1 MLPVVTPAEARPA
14 PEAGAP
20 APPPRLGFAHREP
33 YAAHFD
39 RLAHHAD
46 TAAGLRRLLSHV
58 DADLDGGERLALY
71 RALWQAARRL
81 PRARRDAVAAALDG
95 RHAPLLAA
103 LDLDWQDP
111 ALALH
116 LVEHMA
122 PSARAALVPVLLR
135 QLGGEVHS
143 PAALLRQP
151 GGEVH
156 SPASPLPPALI
167 LHAVRAQLDG
177 PAAAPDEIP
186 VADLQATILRA
197 AEADAACLPDA
208 MALLFELALRAR
220 DEATAT
226 AVMAEL
232 LHHGH
237 GRLLRAE
244 PVRTWLDGSA
254 FADGPVV
261 PLQLAPAWQR
271 QWLQPAR
278 WGCLRTLATVQAAL
292 RRPAPRRRLRQ
303 LADQLHALG
312 APEVAP
318 AAPAA
323 EPLRLLTAL
332 DQAAA
337 LIEGGGDAVPALRAL
352 LVPEMLAPAAI
363 AAVWRASADWH
374 AARGDAGGELLALT
388 QARRRQADGPL
399 RARLAARLAAA
410 GAPPAPAFGADW
422 RDEQPY
428 WQALAAHPDP
438 TLQGLALLQLAQR
451 ATDGQLE
458 PRAPRRQQDLAEAH
472 RHWQQLT
479 GHHAHGETAREA
491 LHDPLQTVCRPALRQ
506 AHGEDFLWFE
516 CPGAQAVT
524 VVFSCIAT
532 QHTFAEVGTL
542 RGRLGGQHLLFVRCP
557 DRNWYSDG
565 SYDRVHALLQSQVAA
580 RFAREQVTCWYGSM
594 GGHGALKMA
603 LAFGWRAIV
612 FNPQTDL
619 DLWAAYRPRERPQLW
634 GAERHARLAE
644 LPTAA
649 WARCPVYYA
658 CGAHTA
664 DREAL
669 SVAIDR
675 WRHCRHLD
683 LIVEKFDDGNHAGL
697 MARISGGQVAATLQR
712 IGQRLRRL
720 QGSDAPAGDP
730 LPAAA
735 QAAFWDELDAARS
748 AKVEV
753 CVRDGR
759 LWWQPSLACGTVAR

>member
-1 MLPVVTPAEARPA
+1 MAMAATGVQSGMPPAVTLAESRPA
-14 PEAGAP
+14 AAAP
-20 APPPRLGFAHREP
+20 SAVPTRRPGFAHREP
-33 YAAHFD
+33 YAACFD

-46 TAAGLRRLLSHV
+46 AAAGLRRLLTHV
-58 DADLDGGERLALY
+58 DADLDGDERLALY
-71 RALWQAARRL
+71 RALWQAARRM
-81 PRARRDAVAAALDG
+81 PQARRDAVGTALDG

-103 LDLDWQDP
+103 LDRDWQDP

-116 LVEHMA
+116 LVEHTA
-122 PSARAALVPVLLR
+122 PAARASFVPALLADHGWDALA
-135 QLGGEVHS
+135 
-143 PAALLRQP
+143 PAA
-151 GGEVH
+151 
-156 SPASPLPPALI
+156 ALPPALV
-167 LHAVRAQLDG
+167 LHAVRASFDTPGPRPDADG
-177 PAAAPDEIP
+177 VAAS
-186 VADLQATILRA
+186 QAAILRA
-197 AEADAACLPDA
+197 AEADATRLPDA
-208 MALLFELALRAR
+208 MALLFELALQAA
-220 DEATAT
+220 DETTAT

-244 PVRTWLDGSA
+244 RVRAWLDGSA
-254 FADGPVV
+254 FTDDPVC
-261 PLQLAPAWQR
+261 PLLLAPAWQR
-271 QWLQPAR
+271 QWLQPAH
-278 WGCLRTLATVQAAL
+278 WGSVRTLATVQAAL
-292 RRPAPRRRLRQ
+292 RRAAPRRRLRQ
-303 LADQLHALG
+303 LADQLQALG
-312 APEVAP
+312 GGDGATPV
-318 AAPAA
+318 PAA

-332 DQAAA
+332 DQACA
-337 LIEGGGDAVPALRAL
+337 LIEAGGDAVPALRSL
-352 LVPEMLAPAAI
+352 LVPDLLAPPALAAI
-363 AAVWRASADWH
+363 WIASADWH
-374 AARGDAGGELLALT
+374 AARGDTEGELLALT
-388 QARRRQADGPL
+388 QARRRQADAAL

-410 GAPPAPAFGADW
+410 GAPPSPAFGADW

-428 WQALAAHPDP
+428 WQALAAHTDP
-438 TLQGLALLQLAQR
+438 MLRGLALRQLAQR

-458 PRAPRRQQDLAEAH
+458 PRAPRREQDLAEAR

-479 GHHAHGETAREA
+479 GHDTHAEDARQA
-491 LHDPLQTVCRPALRQ
+491 LCDPLQTVCRPALRQ

-516 CPGAQAVT
+516 TPGAQAVT

-542 RGRLGGQHLLFVRCP
+542 RGRLPGQHLMFVRCP

-565 SYDRVHALLQSQVAA
+565 SYERVHALLQAQVAA

-619 DLWAAYRPRERPQLW
+619 DLWAAFRPRERAQLW

-644 LPTAA
+644 VPTTA
-649 WARCPVYYA
+649 WERCPVYYA

-675 WRHCRHLD
+675 WRQCRHLD
-683 LIVEKFDDGNHAGL
+683 LIVEKFDDANHAGL
-697 MARISGGQVAATLQR
+697 MARISAGSVPATLQR

-720 QGSDAPAGDP
+720 QASGVPDGAP
-730 LPAAA
+730 LPAAT

-748 AKVEV
+748 AKVEI
-753 CVRDGR
+753 CMRDGR
-759 LWWQPSLACGTVAR
+759 LWWQPSLASGTRSA

>member
-1 MLPVVTPAEARPA
+1 MQSGMPPAVTLAEACPA
-14 PEAGAP
+14 AVDVAP
-20 APPPRLGFAHREP
+20 SPVSPGPPGFAHREP
-33 YAAHFD
+33 YAPYFD
-39 RLAHHAD
+39 RLARHAD
-46 TAAGLRRLLSHV
+46 AASGLRRLLSHV
-58 DADLDGGERLALY
+58 DADLDGDERLALY
-71 RALWQAARRL
+71 RALWHAARRL
-81 PRARRDAVAAALDG
+81 PKARRDAAGSALDG

-103 LDLDWQDP
+103 LDRDWQDP

-116 LVEHMA
+116 LVEHTTPAARAAFVPALLGHHGWDALA
-122 PSARAALVPVLLR
+122 PSAA
-135 QLGGEVHS
+135 
-143 PAALLRQP
+143 
-151 GGEVH
+151 
-156 SPASPLPPALI
+156 LPPALVQ
-167 LHAVRAQLDG
+167 HALRAALDSQPG
-177 PAAAPDEIP
+177 RPGAARIAE
-186 VADLQATILRA
+186 LQATILAA
-197 AEADAACLPDA
+197 AEADAERLPDA
-208 MALLFELALRAR
+208 MALLFELALLAR
-220 DEATAT
+220 DELTAT

-232 LHHGH
+232 LHHGQ

-244 PVRTWLDGSA
+244 AVRAWLDGSA
-254 FADGPVV
+254 FVDEAMVT
-261 PLQLAPAWQR
+261 LQLAPSWQR

-303 LADQLHALG
+303 LADQLQALG
-312 APEVAP
+312 APEVAT
-318 AAPAA
+318 APPPT

-332 DQAAA
+332 DQACA
-337 LIEGGGDAVPALRAL
+337 LIEGGGDAVPALRSL

-374 AARGDAGGELLALT
+374 AARGDAEGELLALT
-388 QARRRQADGPL
+388 QARRRQADAPL
-399 RARLAARLAAA
+399 RTRLASRLAAA
-410 GAPPAPAFGADW
+410 GAPPAPAFGPDW

-428 WQALAAHPDP
+428 WQALAGHAVPM
-438 TLQGLALLQLAQR
+438 LQALALRQLAQR

-472 RHWQQLT
+472 QQWQQLA
-479 GHHAHGETAREA
+479 GHEKHAEA
-491 LHDPLQTVCRPALRQ
+491 AGQALRDPLQTVCRPALQ
-506 AHGEDFLWFE
+506 HAHGEDFLWFE
-516 CPGAQAVT
+516 NPGAQAVT

-542 RGRLGGQHLLFVRCP
+542 RGRLPGQHLMFVRCP

-565 SYDRVHALLQSQVAA
+565 SFERVHALLQVQVAL

-594 GGHGALKMA
+594 GGHGALKLA

-619 DLWAAYRPRERPQLW
+619 DLWAAFRPRERAQLW
-634 GAERHARLAE
+634 GAGRHARLAE
-644 LPTAA
+644 LPAAA
-649 WARCPVYYA
+649 WERCPVYYA

-675 WRHCRHLD
+675 WRQCRHLD
-683 LIVEKFDDGNHAGL
+683 LIVEKFDDRNHAGL
-697 MARISGGQVAATLQR
+697 MARISGGSVPATLQR

-720 QGSDAPAGDP
+720 QGSTAPEGTP

-735 QAAFWDELDAARS
+735 QVAFWDELDAARS

-759 LWWQPSLACGTVAR
+759 LWWQPSLASGTRSA

>member
-1 MLPVVTPAEARPA
+1 MLPVVTPAETRPA
-14 PEAGAP
+14 TEEPAL
-20 APPPRLGFAHREP
+20 APPARLGFAHREP
-33 YAAHFD
+33 YAAYFD

-46 TAAGLRRLLSHV
+46 TAAGLRRLLSHI
-58 DADLDGGERLALY
+58 DADLDGDERVALCQ
-71 RALWQAARRL
+71 ALWQAMRRL
-81 PRARRDAVAAALDG
+81 PKARRDAVARALDG

-103 LDLDWQDP
+103 LDRDWNDP

-122 PSARAALVPVLLR
+122 PAARPAFVPALLAH
-135 QLGGEVHS
+135 LGLDALA
-143 PAALLRQP
+143 PAA
-151 GGEVH
+151 
-156 SPASPLPPALI
+156 ALPPALV
-167 LHAVRAQLDG
+167 LHAVRAMLDAPG
-177 PAAAPDEIP
+177 PRPGAERLAE
-186 VADLQATILRA
+186 LQAAILAA
-197 AEADAACLPDA
+197 AEADAGQLPEA
-208 MALLFELALRAR
+208 MALLFELALLAR

-244 PVRTWLDGSA
+244 RARAWLDGSA
-254 FADGPVV
+254 LTDQAVCT
-261 PLQLAPAWQR
+261 LQLAPSWQR

-303 LADQLHALG
+303 LADQLQALG
-312 APEVAP
+312 APDVAP
-318 AAPAA
+318 APPAV

-332 DQAAA
+332 DQACA
-337 LIEGGGDAVPALRAL
+337 LIEDGGDAVPALRSL

-374 AARGDAGGELLALT
+374 AAHGDAEGELLALT
-388 QARRRQADGPL
+388 QARRRQADAPL
-399 RARLAARLAAA
+399 RTRLAARLAAA

-428 WQALAAHPDP
+428 WQALAEHPDP
-438 TLQGLALLQLAQR
+438 MLQGLALLQLARR

-472 RHWQQLT
+472 RHWQRLA
-479 GHHAHGETAREA
+479 GHETHAEAARQA
-491 LHDPLQTVCRPALRQ
+491 LRDPLQTVCRPALQQ
-506 AHGEDFLWFE
+506 AQGEDFLWFE

-532 QHTFAEVGTL
+532 HHGFTEVGTL
-542 RGRLGGQHLLFVRCP
+542 RGRLPGQHLMFVRCP
-557 DRNWYSDG
+557 DKNWYSDG
-565 SYDRVHALLQSQVAA
+565 SYARVHALLQAQVAA

-619 DLWAAYRPRERPQLW
+619 DLWAAFRPRERALLW
-634 GAERHARLAE
+634 GAERHARLADV
-644 LPTAA
+644 PTAA
-649 WARCPVYYA
+649 WERSPVYYA
-658 CGAHTA
+658 CGAHSA

-669 SVAIDR
+669 SMAIDR
-675 WRHCRHLD
+675 WRQCRHLD

-697 MARISGGQVAATLQR
+697 MARISGGAVAATLQR

-720 QGSDAPAGDP
+720 QGSGAPVGDP
-730 LPAAA
+730 LPLAA

-748 AKVEV
+748 AKIEV
-753 CVRDGR
+753 CVREGR
-759 LWWQPSLACGTVAR
+759 LWWQPSLASGTRGR